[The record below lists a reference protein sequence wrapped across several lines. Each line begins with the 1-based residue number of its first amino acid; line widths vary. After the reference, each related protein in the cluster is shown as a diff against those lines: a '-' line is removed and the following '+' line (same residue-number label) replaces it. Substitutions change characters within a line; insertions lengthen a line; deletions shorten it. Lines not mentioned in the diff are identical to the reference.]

1 MEQAI
6 KTVKF
11 LAITTLSIPFLC
23 LIGVIIL
30 FNYDTDGTITYNIQ
44 DIDIKDKYDEIFD
57 FFPKDIEKANVK
69 NFVAW
74 YYKGFAVNQY
84 FLELKFS
91 NENFTEELLR
101 IENFSIE
108 KHLETRVL
116 DYDKN
121 CNLFNYPTYICNYWS
136 GKEYQYVCIDNE
148 NRTIAYVYVYQA
160 PVEDILF
167 DTKYLPKNFVI
178 NGDSKTKDNLYG
190 GLTVFSDED
199 EIVWESVLN
208 NA

>member
-1 MEQAI
+1 MLTPARLLRRIILIAFGVPLVLGIVLFVWIILNLQI
-6 KTVKF
+6 KTTRNIKD
-11 LAITTLSIPFLC
+11 ITINNKYDYLYDCFPYTTTNSD
-23 LIGVIIL
+23 IID
-30 FNYDTDGTITYNIQ
+30 FVSTYNTF
-44 DIDIKDKYDEIFD
+44 DI
-57 FFPKDIEKANVK
+57 
-69 NFVAW
+69 
-74 YYKGFAVNQY
+74 NQY
-84 FLELKFS
+84 FLKIKYTKSDFDVEINRLNKYSLNNQF
-91 NENFTEELLR
+91 
-101 IENFSIE
+101 
-108 KHLETRVL
+108 L

-148 NRTIAYVYVYQA
+148 NRTIAYVYVYQSSI
-160 PVEDILF
+160 EDILF

-178 NGDSKTKDNLYG
+178 NRDSKTKDNLYG